1 MMNHQIQ
8 NQSRNQEIMAPST
21 IFLCLKVSII
31 SFFLLIFQYGI
42 SQDTNYDADD
52 PLEVFLEKNAKTIG
66 TPLNILVY
74 RNGSKEYSK
83 ETSTDFSIKIPADA
97 GEISQWFAITT
108 IMMLIDEKKL
118 SLDDPVSKYLP
129 EMKKFLKGYI
139 TIKDCI
145 THTSGIDRGNENFK
159 IGRNNFSNLDEEAN
173 VYIAKRGISEKPGT
187 AVVYSRVGINL
198 AARAA
203 ELATKKSFDR
213 LAAEK
218 LFRPCGMRNTTYFS
232 DKGGI
237 NPFSGAKTTSQ
248 DCMNFM
254 QMLLNGGIFNGKQIV
269 PQHII
274 KQMLATSFIDAPV
287 KFVPDYA
294 RNYSMAL
301 LNWVEEKDDAGNA
314 TLISQGNNGTISGID
329 FTNKLAWIIMMQQ
342 PDGEKRRTIAE
353 RIRNMLTE

>member
-8 NQSRNQEIMAPST
+8 NQTRIQEIMAHST
-21 IFLCLKVSII
+21 HFSCLKVSLILC
-31 SFFLLIFQYGI
+31 FLLFFQQSF
-42 SQDTNYDADD
+42 SQETNYDPDD
-52 PLEVFLEKNAKTIG
+52 PIDVFLEKNAKTIG

-83 ETSTDFSIKIPADA
+83 ETSTDFSIKIPTDA

-108 IMMLIDEKKL
+108 IMMLIDEKKI

-129 EMKKFLKGYI
+129 DMKNFLKGYI

-145 THTSGIDRGNENFK
+145 THTAGIDRGNDNFK
-159 IGRNNFSNLDEEAN
+159 IGKNNFSSLDEETN
-173 VYIAKRGISEKPGT
+173 VYIVKRSISEKPGT
-187 AVVYSRVGINL
+187 AIVYSRVGINL
-198 AARAA
+198 AARAI
-203 ELATKKSFDR
+203 EIATKKSFDR

-254 QMLLNGGIFNGKQIV
+254 LMLLNGGIFNGKQIV

-274 KQMLATSFIDAPV
+274 KQMLNTSFVDAPV

-294 RNYSMAL
+294 RNYIPAL
-301 LNWVEEKDDAGNA
+301 LNWVEEKDDGGNA
-314 TLISQGNNGTISGID
+314 TMITQGNNGTVAGID
-329 FTNKLAWIIMMQQ
+329 FNKKLAWIIMMQQ
-342 PDGEKRRTIAE
+342 PDGDKRRIMAE